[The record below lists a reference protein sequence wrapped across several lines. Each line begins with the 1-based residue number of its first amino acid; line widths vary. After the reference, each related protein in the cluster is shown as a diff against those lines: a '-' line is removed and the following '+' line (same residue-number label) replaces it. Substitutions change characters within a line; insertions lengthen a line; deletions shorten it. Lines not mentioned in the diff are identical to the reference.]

1 MLTNRKILSLR
12 GLLALREEARAAGK
26 TIVHCHGCFDIVHP
40 GHIHHLQ
47 FARSLGDILVVSVS
61 ADPHVNK
68 GFDRPL
74 IPEDLRASSL
84 AALECVD
91 CVYVN
96 DCPTAIELL
105 EALCP
110 DVYVKGREYE
120 QNHDPRFLQER
131 DLVASHGGRVV
142 FSSGDVVYSSTALI
156 GTLTRPDRFYDEKV
170 SRLRDRYGLST
181 ANLQALLR
189 RARGQRIVVI
199 GDYILDR
206 YHFCDATGVAGEG
219 PMLSLRPMQDRDY
232 DGGAGVIALHLAGLG
247 ADPVLVSALAD
258 DELSSQIAMRLE
270 GRGVEMQCHR
280 GRRQIVC
287 KHRYLVDHT
296 KLFKV
301 DEGATTPGDT
311 QLEGLLA
318 ARILAAADGADAVVF
333 CDFGYGM
340 ITATLLDRIL
350 PELRKRVPVLTADV
364 SGRQNHLLRF
374 SEVDLLCPTEREVRE
389 AQQDFS
395 SGLGAVVWNLLNK
408 TSARQAI
415 ITLGKEGLVTF
426 DGSPRPMPDRLHSE
440 YLPALAPHAIDPL
453 GCGDA
458 LLAAAS
464 LALSAGGSLE
474 AAAFLGSVAAAI
486 EAQEIGN
493 HPITSERLLAQ
504 LHQRDALP
512 ATARL
517 AS

>member
-1 MLTNRKILSLR
+1 MLTSRKILSLQD
-12 GLLALREEARAAGK
+12 LLALREDARATGR

-91 CVYVN
+91 VVHVN
-96 DCPTAIELL
+96 EHATAVELL
-105 EALCP
+105 ETLRP

-120 QNHDPRFLQER
+120 QNHDPRFLKER
-131 DLVASHGGRVV
+131 DTVVAHGGRVV
-142 FSSGDVVYSSTALI
+142 FSSGEVVYSSTALI
-156 GTLTRPDRFYDEKV
+156 GTLARPDRFYDEKV
-170 SRLRDRYGLST
+170 SRLRDRCGLST
-181 ANLQALLR
+181 PNVQSLLR
-189 RARGQRIVVI
+189 RARGKRVLVI

-206 YHFCDATGVAGEG
+206 YHFCDATGIAGEG

-247 ADPVLVSALAD
+247 AEPVLVSSLAD
-258 DELSSQIAMRLE
+258 DELSGQIAMRLE
-270 GRGVEMQCHR
+270 SSGVEMQCHR
-280 GRRQIVC
+280 GRRQVVC

-318 ARILAAADGADAVVF
+318 AKILAAAEGAEAVVF

-340 ITATLLDRIL
+340 ITPTLLDRIL
-350 PELRKRVPVLTADV
+350 PELRKRVPILTADV
-364 SGRQNHLLRF
+364 SGRQNNLLRF
-374 SEVDLLCPTEREVRE
+374 REVDLLCPTEREVRD

-395 SGLGAVVWNLLNK
+395 SGLGAVVWNLLNT

-426 DGSPRPMPDRLHSE
+426 DGSQRPMPARLHSD
-440 YLPALAPHAIDPL
+440 YIPALAPHAIDPL

-464 LALSAGGSLE
+464 LALAAGGSLE

-493 HPITSERLLAQ
+493 HPITSDRILAQ

-512 ATARL
+512 VTARL